1 MPSPVNWKRLVRYR
15 STDGQIKYGEPVLS
29 ASSND
34 ILQIARDGD
43 LEVKVCS
50 GNTALSASVTSD
62 TEKVAEILC
71 PLSVQEVPFIRCVG
85 LNYRT
90 HILETGR
97 SLPENPSIF
106 CKPST
111 TLAGPQEIIPIPPR
125 GQAQCDYEGELTILI
140 GRDAKNVSEDDALS
154 YVAGYLTSNDVSARD
169 WQREPAKAG
178 PVPQWSYS
186 KSYDKY
192 APMGPCVV
200 STEGLGAAENLKLET
215 RVNVEVRQS
224 SNTGDLVF
232 GVKALVSFLSQG
244 QTIQAGSLIMTG
256 TPGGVG
262 LFQDPPSLLKDGDVV
277 EVEIE
282 GIGKIE
288 NRMAFE

>member
-1 MPSPVNWKRLVRYR
+1 MPSLVNWKRLIRYK
-15 STDGQIKYGEPVLS
+15 STDGQVKYGEPILPTGSSDVLQ
-29 ASSND
+29 
-34 ILQIARDGD
+34 LARDGS
-43 LEVKVCS
+43 LKVKICT
-50 GNTALSASVTSD
+50 GDTALSASVTSE
-62 TEKVAEILC
+62 TEKVAEVLC

-111 TLAGPQEIIPIPPR
+111 TLAGPSEDIPIPPR

-140 GRDAKNVSEDDALS
+140 GRDAKNVPEADALS
-154 YVAGYLTSNDVSARD
+154 YVAGYLSSNDVSARD

-192 APMGPCVV
+192 APMGPCIV
-200 STEGLGAAENLKLET
+200 STEVLGAADNLKLET
-215 RVNVEVRQS
+215 RVNGEVRQS

-262 LFQDPPSLLKDGDVV
+262 LFQKPPNFLKDGDVV
-277 EVEIE
+277 EVEIS
-282 GIGKIE
+282 GIGKVE
-288 NRMAFE
+288 NRMTFE